1 MGKPLVV
8 LGGKSLYNYDTESIK
23 ENTDKSDYK
32 KKKNFHIVKHTG
44 NKSKTRTEGN
54 ICNSH
59 YKELISLK
67 HKMHLDIKTN
77 NPILK

>member
-32 KKKNFHIVKHTG
+32 KKKKFPH
-44 NKSKTRTEGN
+44 SKTHWKQKQN
-54 ICNSH
+54 
-59 YKELISLK
+59 
-67 HKMHLDIKTN
+67 TN
-77 NPILK
+77 

>member
-32 KKKNFHIVKHTG
+32 KKKKIQNFHIAKHTV
-44 NKSKTRTEGN
+44 NKQ
-54 ICNSH
+54 
-59 YKELISLK
+59 
-67 HKMHLDIKTN
+67 KTN
-77 NPILK
+77 

>member
-32 KKKNFHIVKHTG
+32 KYIYIQNFHIAQHTV
-44 NKSKTRTEGN
+44 NKQ
-54 ICNSH
+54 
-59 YKELISLK
+59 
-67 HKMHLDIKTN
+67 KTN
-77 NPILK
+77 WGKYLQLTLQRTNFPQT

>member
-32 KKKNFHIVKHTG
+32 KIY
-44 NKSKTRTEGN
+44 
-54 ICNSH
+54 I
-59 YKELISLK
+59 YKISTWHNTL
-67 HKMHLDIKTN
+67 
-77 NPILK
+77 

>member
-32 KKKNFHIVKHTG
+32 KKKK
-44 NKSKTRTEGN
+44 
-54 ICNSH
+54 
-59 YKELISLK
+59 YKIS
-67 HKMHLDIKTN
+67 T
-77 NPILK
+77 